1 MKINKNLIISENGFL
16 PTTASQL
23 YLIRILFER
32 LDKLNENNELNIT
45 FKEIRELFGTDIRQ
59 KFINDI
65 LDKILVSTFT
75 YEGKVY
81 KYIDSYVNH
90 YNKRSYTITFP
101 ADTVKV
107 WLEDAIE
114 YDFDTIRVLKSNK
127 SSIVLYEY
135 FRTGNTVLSFD
146 KFCDIFNKDGY
157 DFYDKKRELSKSVN
171 NINNK
176 SDIRV
181 EVVYQRENNLF
192 NIRYIKGGNQYG
204 NNK

>member
-135 FRTGNTVLSFD
+135 FRTGNAVLSFD

-192 NIRYIKGGNQYG
+192 NIRYIKGGN
-204 NNK
+204 

>member
-101 ADTVKV
+101 AETVKV

-192 NIRYIKGGNQYG
+192 NIRYIKGGN
-204 NNK
+204 

>member
-1 MKINKNLIISENGFL
+1 MKINKNLIINENGFL

-45 FKEIRELFGTDIRQ
+45 FKEIRKLFGTDIRQ

-101 ADTVKV
+101 TDTVKV

-192 NIRYIKGGNQYG
+192 NIRYIKGGN
-204 NNK
+204 

>member
-45 FKEIRELFGTDIRQ
+45 FKEIRKLFGTDIRQ

-192 NIRYIKGGNQYG
+192 NIRYIKGGN
-204 NNK
+204 